1 MTELELLAQQVGAN
15 ERTLRRAASQ
25 GTVRASRPTPRKL
38 HITVAEQNYIRRSWP
53 LVAKLRRALRT
64 ERNVRFALLF
74 GSAARG
80 DDDPSHSDVDI
91 LVELREPGF
100 EREADL
106 STRLEGLLGRRVD
119 LVLIEDAEENQAL
132 LTDAVT
138 EGRVLV
144 DREGRWADLSARRA
158 AIARGSRRHDLR
170 RRREALTGIDRFLA
184 DDG

>member
-1 MTELELLAQQVGAN
+1 MTELELLARQVGTN
-15 ERTLRRAASQ
+15 ERTLRRAVNQ

-38 HITVAEQNYIRRSWP
+38 DITAAEQDYIRRSWP

-80 DDDPSHSDVDI
+80 DDDPSHSDVDL

-100 EREADL
+100 EQGADL
-106 STRLEGLLGRRVD
+106 GTKLEGLLGRRVD
-119 LVLIEDAEENQAL
+119 VVLIEDVEENPAL
-132 LTDAVT
+132 LAEAIA

-144 DREGRWADLSARRA
+144 DREGRWAELSARRTA
-158 AIARGSRRHDLR
+158 LARSSKRRDSR
-170 RRREALTGIDRFLA
+170 RRREALAGIDRFLA
-184 DDG
+184 Q

>member
-1 MTELELLAQQVGAN
+1 MTELELLAHQVGTN
-15 ERTLRRAASQ
+15 ERTLRRAVSQ

-38 HITVAEQNYIRRSWP
+38 DITAAEQDYIRRSWP
-53 LVAKLRRALRT
+53 LVAKLRKALRT
-64 ERNVRFALLF
+64 EPNVRFALLF

-80 DDDPSHSDVDI
+80 DDDPSYSDVDL

-100 EREADL
+100 EQAADL

-132 LTDAVT
+132 LADAVT

-144 DREGRWADLSARRA
+144 DREDRWAELSARRA
-158 AIARGSRRHDLR
+158 ALVRGSKRRDRR
-170 RRREALTGIDRFLA
+170 RRREALLGIDRFLA
-184 DDG
+184 Q